1 LPTVAAAGVP
11 GYEAASI
18 IGMFAP
24 AKTPAEI
31 INLLH
36 QEIVRALNRADVKE
50 LFLNSGA
57 EVVGSS
63 PEEFAATIKSDMA
76 RLGKVIKDAGIH
88 E

>member
-1 LPTVAAAGVP
+1 
-11 GYEAASI
+11 
-18 IGMFAP
+18 MFAP